1 MRRSKRTS
9 LMVLIGAVLALAA
22 AGCGGGEVAADEVP
36 GSPPALTVPSD
47 NDIGGGSNNASG
59 NSGSGSSNDSG
70 DEETDGETGT
80 AEPTATPTPEPDA
93 SGGATAPEATAAP
106 DTAANDTPPEAGSP
120 PEQFEDFCEQN
131 AGAC

>member
-1 MRRSKRTS
+1 MRPSTRTS
-9 LMVLIGAVLALAA
+9 LLALIGAVLALAA
-22 AGCGGGEVAADEVP
+22 VGCGGGEVAADEVP

-47 NDIGGGSNNASG
+47 NDIGGGSSNSSS
-59 NSGSGSSNDSG
+59 NSGSGSDASG
-70 DEETDGETGT
+70 DEEADGETGT
-80 AEPTATPTPEPDA
+80 AEPTPTPTVEPDA
-93 SGGATAPEATAAP
+93 SGGATVPEATAEP